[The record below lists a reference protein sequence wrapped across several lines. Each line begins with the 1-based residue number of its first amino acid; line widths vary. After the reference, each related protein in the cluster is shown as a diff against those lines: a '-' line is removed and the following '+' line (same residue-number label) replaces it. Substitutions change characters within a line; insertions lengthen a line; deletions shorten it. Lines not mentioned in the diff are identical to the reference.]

1 MKEEER
7 KKLLKKFENINFLTD
22 EEIEKANFFELS
34 LYLQNLNTIDSTIK
48 SIEEQKVTDNE

>member
-34 LYLQNLNTIDSTIK
+34 LYLQNLNIIDSTIK
-48 SIEEQKVTDNE
+48 SIEEKKVTDNE